1 MLPEQI
7 LLVHAVILFNL
18 FNILHH
24 HYFLGETALILLGR
38 LLVGHRSLEILTGP
52 GCLEV
57 GGLVLGQSREV
68 VVASCVKTL
77 IH

>member
-7 LLVHAVILFNL
+7 FLIHAVVLFNG

-24 HYFLGETALILLGR
+24 HYFLGETALILLGC

-57 GGLVLGQSREV
+57 GGLVLGESGEV